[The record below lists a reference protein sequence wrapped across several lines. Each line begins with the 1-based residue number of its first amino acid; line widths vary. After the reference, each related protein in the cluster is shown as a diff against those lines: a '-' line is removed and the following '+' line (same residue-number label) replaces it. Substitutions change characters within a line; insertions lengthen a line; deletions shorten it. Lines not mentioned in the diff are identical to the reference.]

1 MLPKKYNNLTD
12 DCDKNTKEKAQRSV
26 SSNENLNLKIIKNFL
41 EAEKLE
47 KEINPL
53 EKDDIEKIV

>member
-1 MLPKKYNNLTD
+1 MIVIKTD
-12 DCDKNTKEKAQRSV
+12 KEKAQRSV

-53 EKDDIEKIV
+53 EKDDIEKIL